1 MRTTRFHL
9 STGLVLGAFVLAAC
23 GGGDDTGAAV
33 DSPAAA
39 TPPATTPSTTASS
52 AVTSIDV
59 GKSIDADKRVTS
71 ATTTFAPRDTMY
83 VSVTTQNA
91 PANAMLTAK
100 WTFQDGQVVD
110 SLTQAVAAATATG
123 GPTVTEFHLAR
134 PSGWPA
140 GRYTVEILLTGQS
153 VGTREITVNQ

>member
-1 MRTTRFHL
+1 MHTTRL
-9 STGLVLGAFVLAAC
+9 RVPTALVLGAFVLAAC
-23 GGGDDTGAAV
+23 GGRDDTGAAV

-39 TPPATTPSTTASS
+39 TPPAITTPSS

-59 GKSIDADKRVTS
+59 GKSIDADRRVTS
-71 ATTTFAPRDTMY
+71 ATTTFSPRDTMY

-91 PANAMLTAK
+91 PPNAMLTAK

-110 SLTQAVAAATATG
+110 SLTQSVAAATATG
-123 GPTVTEFHLAR
+123 GTTVTEFHLAR

-140 GRYTVEILLTGQS
+140 GRYTVEVLLNGQS

>member
-1 MRTTRFHL
+1 MRTTRLHL
-9 STGLVLGAFVLAAC
+9 STGFVLSAFILAAC
-23 GGGDDTGAAV
+23 GGRGDDTGAAV

-39 TPPATTPSTTASS
+39 TTPAPATPSS
-52 AVTSIDV
+52 AVTSIEI
-59 GKSIDADKRVTS
+59 GKSIGSDKRVTD
-71 ATTTFAPRDTMY
+71 ATTMFSPRDTMY

-123 GPTVTEFHLAR
+123 GATITEFHLTR

-140 GRYTVEILLTGQS
+140 GRYTVEVMLNGQS
-153 VGTREITVNQ
+153 VGTREITVSQ

>member
-23 GGGDDTGAAV
+23 GGRDDTGAAI

-39 TPPATTPSTTASS
+39 TPPTTTPSTTASS

-59 GKSIDADKRVTS
+59 GKSVDAEKRVTS

-83 VSVTTQNA
+83 VSVTTENA

-100 WTFQDGQVVD
+100 WTYQDGQVVD

-140 GRYTVEILLTGQS
+140 GRYTVEVLLNGQS

>member
-1 MRTTRFHL
+1 MRTKRIHL
-9 STGLVLGAFVLAAC
+9 STGLVIGAFALAAC

-39 TPPATTPSTTASS
+39 TPPATTPSTSS

-59 GKSIDADKRVTS
+59 GKSVDADKRVTN
-71 ATTTFAPRDTMY
+71 ATTTFSPRDTMY

-110 SLTQAVAAATATG
+110 SLTQAVAAATTTG

-140 GRYTVEILLTGQS
+140 GRYTVEVMLNGQS

>member
-1 MRTTRFHL
+1 MRTTRLHL
-9 STGLVLGAFVLAAC
+9 SAGFVLTAFALTAC
-23 GGGDDTGAAV
+23 GPRDDTGAAV

-39 TPPATTPSTTASS
+39 TTPTTTTPSS
-52 AVTSIDV
+52 AVTSIDI
-59 GKSIDADKRVTS
+59 GKSIGTDKRVTD
-71 ATTTFAPRDTMY
+71 ATTMFSPRDTMY

-100 WTFQDGQVVD
+100 LTFQDGQVVD
-110 SLTQAVAAATATG
+110 SLSQAVAAATATG
-123 GPTVTEFHLAR
+123 GPTITEFHLAR

-140 GRYTVEILLTGQS
+140 GRYTVEVMLNGQS